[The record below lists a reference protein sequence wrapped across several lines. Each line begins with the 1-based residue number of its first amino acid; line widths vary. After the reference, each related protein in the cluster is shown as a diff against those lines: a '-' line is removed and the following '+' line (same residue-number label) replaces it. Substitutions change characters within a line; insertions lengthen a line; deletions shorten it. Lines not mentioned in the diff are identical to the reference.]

1 MFTEDIIVEN
11 IKCGG
16 CANSIRKGLEKV
28 QVGVVVD
35 VSIEEGKVHLESEQ
49 PISREDYTK
58 VLHNM
63 GYPEPGEGN
72 ILNTAKSYVSCMIGR
87 LQDN

>member
-16 CANSIRKGLEKV
+16 CANSIRKGLGKV
-28 QVGVVVD
+28 QDGVIID
-35 VSIEEGKVHLESEQ
+35 VSIEEGKIHLESKE
-49 PISREDYTK
+49 PISREAYTK
-58 VLHNM
+58 VLHSM

-72 ILNTAKSYVSCMIGR
+72 MLNTAKSYVSCMIGR

>member
-16 CANSIRKGLEKV
+16 CAQSIRKGLEKINA
-28 QVGVVVD
+28 GVAVEVF
-35 VSIEEGKVHLESEQ
+35 IENGKVHLESEKSIQ
-49 PISREDYTK
+49 REDYVK
-58 VLHNM
+58 ALHSM

-72 ILNTAKSYVSCMIGR
+72 LLNTAKSYVSCMIGR
-87 LQDN
+87 MQDN